1 MRAAFYESEVT
12 PPLGGFL
19 WGHYNRKFAQDVI
32 DRLYVKALVTEDD
45 NGEVAAIIGIDSCA
59 MPADMHD
66 IVTKRI
72 TEYTGIPADR
82 VCITANHTHWGM
94 PVFDSPEL
102 RCYADEAFKDVFY
115 RVAADA
121 VTLAYRR
128 LMDVEAKFG
137 ETEIRGISFC
147 RNYVYKDGKTIT
159 HGRAGVQHERLLAEI
174 DPAVSVMCFEHE
186 GKPIGAVINFACHQC
201 CCGGING
208 YSGDYSS
215 ELSRQL
221 KAIYGQDFVSLFVA
235 GTCGD
240 LTHVNNDKTIK
251 APVGW
256 YKEMGRRLAE
266 KAVEAMNNSEVVTG
280 SIECV
285 KETMTIEKRQAT
297 PEVVRQ
303 RLEQYMQDGGSLM
316 RVRNLIHYEAT
327 NTDKTYDVTIMTF
340 RIGKVCF
347 YGLPGEVF
355 VYFGFKLKNNSK
367 YKYNILM
374 ENCNCYCGY
383 IPSPEAF
390 GENCDL
396 YETSLCH
403 HSCLVPEAGDMI
415 TDRLLEISGGFAE

>member
-1 MRAAFYESEVT
+1 MRASFYECDVT
-12 PPLGGFL
+12 PPLGCFM
-19 WGHYNRKFAQDVI
+19 WGHYADVRAADVQ

-45 NGEVAAIIGIDSCA
+45 NKNIAAIVCIDSCSI
-59 MPADMHD
+59 PPEMHD

-72 TEYTGIPADR
+72 TEYTGIPANN
-82 VCITANHTHWGM
+82 VCLTSNHTHWGA
-94 PVFDSPEL
+94 PISDSAEI
-102 RCYADEAFKDVFY
+102 RCFADSAYKDVFY
-115 RVAADA
+115 RLTADA
-121 VTLAYRR
+121 VTLAYKR
-128 LMDVEAKFG
+128 LDDASAKFG
-137 ETEIRGISFC
+137 LSEVHGISFC
-147 RNYVYKDGKTIT
+147 RDYVYADKTIT
-159 HGRAGVQHERLLAEI
+159 FGRSDEKQLKMLSEI
-174 DPAVSVMCFEHE
+174 DPSLSVMMFERD
-186 GKPIGAVINFACHQC
+186 GKPFGAVVNFACHQC

-240 LTHVNNDKTIK
+240 LTHVNNDKTVK
-251 APVGW
+251 APAGW

-266 KAVEAMNNSEVVTG
+266 KAVEAINNSEVVTG
-280 SIECV
+280 AVECV
-285 KETMTIEKRQAT
+285 KETITVGKRQAT
-297 PEVVRQ
+297 PEVVKQ
-303 RLEQYMQDGGSLM
+303 RLEQYMKDGGSLM

-327 NTDKTYDVTIMTF
+327 NTDTTYDLTIQTF

-347 YGLPGEVF
+347 YALPGEVY
-355 VYFGFKLKNNSK
+355 VYFGFKLKKNSK
-367 YKYNILM
+367 FKYNILM

-403 HSCLVPEAGDMI
+403 HSCLVPEAGDII
-415 TDRLLEISGGFAE
+415 TDRLLEIAGKFDI